1 MCAANSIVSYNFV
14 QSPIASAKPR
24 NGHCS
29 KHLGTDIPGVYAMKG
44 RADPARNQHGQWQ
57 PWSLGSALFFEKK
70 TGGAGDAFR
79 SFRCF
84 PHLSNPK
91 IKKMAAVQIWE
102 PLERPPKAHRALP
115 ANAPIPA
122 K

>member
-1 MCAANSIVSYNFV
+1 MYTCSMYVVYIIIYTYIYMCVCAANSIVSYNFV

-70 TGGAGDAFR
+70 QVGPAMLSDLSAAFHI
-79 SFRCF
+79 C
-84 PHLSNPK
+84 PTPK
-91 IKKMAAVQIWE
+91 
-102 PLERPPKAHRALP
+102 
-115 ANAPIPA
+115 
-122 K
+122 

>member
-1 MCAANSIVSYNFV
+1 
-14 QSPIASAKPR
+14 
-24 NGHCS
+24 
-29 KHLGTDIPGVYAMKG
+29 LGTDIPGVYAMKG

-91 IKKMAAVQIWE
+91 IKKYGCCSDMGTTRKTPQSTPRLASQCPDSCEIIVA
-102 PLERPPKAHRALP
+102 
-115 ANAPIPA
+115 
-122 K
+122 